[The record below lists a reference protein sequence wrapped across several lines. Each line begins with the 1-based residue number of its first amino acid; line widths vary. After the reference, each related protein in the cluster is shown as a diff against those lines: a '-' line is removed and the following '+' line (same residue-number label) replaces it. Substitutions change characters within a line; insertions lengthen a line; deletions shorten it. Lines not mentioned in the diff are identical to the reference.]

1 MQLMTSAIVFD
12 NLFPF
17 CSDDIWS
24 AVTAP
29 HSIHYINDQWRW
41 GGEDGKLIPQQEK
54 RLDCPNKL
62 SFVREGD
69 GGWGG
74 VQNLATEDSINLAHT
89 AFFCRVEQ
97 QR

>member
-1 MQLMTSAIVFD
+1 MQLMTPTIGFD

-24 AVTAP
+24 AVAAP
-29 HSIHYINDQWRW
+29 HSIHYVNDQRRLV
-41 GGEDGKLIPQQEK
+41 GAEGKLIPQQGQQ
-54 RLDCPNKL
+54 LHCTNKL
-62 SFVREGD
+62 SFV
-69 GGWGG
+69 GGGCG

-89 AFFCRVEQ
+89 VFFCRVEQ